1 MTVRMAFRDRAYL
14 FVSIY
19 LAGLFISL
27 MLLGWLVFVGGNPI
41 TVKNYGAVS
50 STGFPNDRFH
60 AGDVAGIKRQLCSS
74 QTLAIEFYPALRDSR
89 GVLFP
94 LPGNLTETAIGC
106 HDTTYGF
113 IVPDLPAGEYTYV
126 SSIRFQ
132 NNLVGR
138 DEAATFPPIRVRI
151 MYDRNN

>member
-1 MTVRMAFRDRAYL
+1 MTVRMAFRDRAFL
-14 FVSIY
+14 LVSMY
-19 LAGLFISL
+19 LAGLFVSL
-27 MLLGWLVFVGGNPI
+27 VFLGWLVFLGGNPI
-41 TVKNYGAVS
+41 TVKNGGAVS
-50 STGFPNDRFH
+50 ATGYPNDRFR
-60 AGDVAGIKRQLCSS
+60 AGDVAGIKRQLCADQS
-74 QTLAIEFYPALRDSR
+74 LAIEFFPALKDSR

-94 LPGNLTETAIGC
+94 LPNNMTESQLGC
-106 HDTTYGF
+106 HDTIYGF

-151 MYDRNN
+151 MQRAN

>member
-1 MTVRMAFRDRAYL
+1 MTVRMALRDRAFLY
-14 FVSIY
+14 VSLY
-19 LAGLFISL
+19 LAALFLSL
-27 MLLGWLVFVGGNPI
+27 IFLGWLMFIGGNPL

-60 AGDVAGIKRQLCSS
+60 SGDVAGIKRQLCST
-74 QTLAIEFYPALRDSR
+74 QAVAIEIFPALRDSR
-89 GVLFP
+89 GVMFP
-94 LPGNLTETAIGC
+94 LPSNLTESAIGC
-106 HDTTYGF
+106 HDSIYGF

-138 DEAATFPPIRVRI
+138 DESATFPPIRVRI
-151 MYDRNN
+151 MYERNN